1 MTVSALLDKPGE
13 LRDALEVQAELTT
26 RISARSLADYL
37 DRVVIDS
44 RPEPTV
50 WGRVIEPWQVDLVQP
65 LIPALEHMAGLRPDY
80 HGPRSFLYVLPRG
93 HDKTGMIAR
102 LCNWAVAFS
111 RKPVECVA
119 AASTRE
125 QAGMLLE
132 AMKAEIK
139 LNQWLACRL
148 HPHNN
153 VVRGDGGKLKVIS
166 ADASHSSGLK
176 SDLTVCDELTFWDS
190 RDLFD
195 MLYSGVAKRPAAVF
209 IIITNAGLKD
219 SWQWKLLEH
228 ARQSDAWHVY
238 EAPIKTTLA
247 SWMTPIAIE
256 EIRSTVSAGHARR
269 VLDNEWI
276 DVTEHPLLD
285 FDLIHSAIDPD
296 CLWPDGAVP
305 PGRHRP
311 ELYLGIDIGR
321 TKDRTVIWTIELVGD
336 VAWTRDI
343 KVMEGASFR
352 EQKVAILDRINRH
365 VVGLRVDKG
374 AIGMQLAEE
383 LETEFPNVAEGVQLT
398 AGRQGQ
404 LGKALKIAFE
414 SSRLRIPD
422 DPVLHADLQLVDEIH
437 TGNNGLPVLQT
448 NKGPSGHADRF
459 WALALAYSAIPFRE
473 QRIGPRARPIGRR
486 IG

>member
-80 HGPRSFLYVLPRG
+80 DGPRSFLYVLPKG
-93 HDKTGMIAR
+93 HDKTGAIAR

-111 RKPVECVA
+111 RKPLECVA

-125 QAGMLLE
+125 QAGFLLE

-139 LNQWLACRL
+139 LNQWLSVRL

-153 VVRGDGGKLKVIS
+153 VVRGEGGKLKVIS

-176 SDLTVCDELTFWDS
+176 SDLTVCDELTFWAN
-190 RDLFD
+190 RELFD
-195 MLYSGVAKRPAAVF
+195 MLYGGRAKRPASVF
-209 IIITNAGLKD
+209 VIITNAGLKG
-219 SWQWKLLEH
+219 SWQWEVLQH
-228 ARQSDAWHVY
+228 ARERDAWHVY
-238 EAPIKTTLA
+238 EAPIRTTLA
-247 SWMTPIAIE
+247 SWMTPADIE
-256 EIRSTVSAGHARR
+256 EIRSTVTTGHARR

-276 DVTEHPLLD
+276 DVTENPLLS
-285 FDLIHSAIDPD
+285 FDLIETNVDES
-296 CLWPDGAVP
+296 CLWEDGVIP
-305 PGRHRP
+305 PGRRP
-311 ELYLGIDIGR
+311 ELYIGIDVGR
-321 TKDRTVIWTIELVGD
+321 TKDRTVIWTLELWGD
-336 VAWTRDI
+336 IAWTREVL
-343 KVMEGASFR
+343 VMQDASFR
-352 EQKVAILDRINRH
+352 EQKSAILNRINRH
-365 VVGLRVDKG
+365 VAGLRIDKG
-374 AIGMQLAEE
+374 AIGYQLAEE
-383 LETEFPNVAEGVQLT
+383 LEVEYPHIAEGVQLT
-398 AGRQGQ
+398 QGRQGQ
-404 LGKALKIAFE
+404 LGMALKTAFE
-414 SSRLRIPD
+414 SRRLRIPN
-422 DPVLHADLQLVDEIH
+422 DPELHADLQLVDEID
-437 TGNNGLPVLQT
+437 TGHSGLPVLQT

-473 QRIGPRARPIGRR
+473 PRTGPRARPIGRTF
-486 IG
+486 G